1 MGLTA
6 FIVVGG
12 VKAGIEKWS
21 VRLMP
26 TLVILILA
34 LIVYV
39 IGSDFCACNATY
51 RTRIGCDRLG
61 RLTQRNSRAISIEH
75 KRESVLTTGQAIP
88 GNFAAKQV

>member
-1 MGLTA
+1 MSLTA

-39 IGSDFCACNATY
+39 SLQPGASEGWAAYLVPDFSRVLDPELLINAM
-51 RTRIGCDRLG
+51 G
-61 RLTQRNSRAISIEH
+61 RRSF
-75 KRESVLTTGQAIP
+75 P
-88 GNFAAKQV
+88 CP